1 MGTLAE
7 DREALVDEIVHRWN
21 DNQRGSKI
29 AMAVGVT
36 RSTVMGIVRREKAKG
51 RITRVELEQDRRA
64 SPAPRMAPQRKAP
77 AHRTVTQ
84 PSAVPEAPVE
94 IVATAE
100 EVVAPAATDHE
111 PAQPKTLIDA
121 PLHTCRVVVGQNER
135 GQDLYCCEPIYRQP
149 NGQMA
154 RISCCEAHKPRMFSK
169 HSLASGAADTMTGN
183 IARLSTSFQRL
194 RPAGKKTFAFG
205 KTLEMDNG

>member
-7 DREALVDEIVHRWN
+7 DREALVDEIVRRWN

-29 AMAVGVT
+29 AMAVRVT

-51 RITRVELEQDRRA
+51 RITRVEPEREAHQSQAPRRA
-64 SPAPRMAPQRKAP
+64 EKLVADVAAAPPPPAD
-77 AHRTVTQ
+77 
-84 PSAVPEAPVE
+84 APVE
-94 IVATAE
+94 ISVTAQ
-100 EVVAPAATDHE
+100 EVVVPVATDHE

-169 HSLASGAADTMTGN
+169 HSLAAGAADTTTGN

-194 RPAGKKTFAFG
+194 RPSGKKTFAFG
-205 KTLEMDNG
+205 NTLEMDNG